1 MANVDAA
8 EQKLRIILAEVRAD
22 IGSVESEEDAKVKI
36 INRIFHE
43 CLGWSFTKFSCE
55 NQHDSG

>member
-22 IGSVESEEDAKVKI
+22 IGSVESEEDAKEGV
-36 INRIFHE
+36 N
-43 CLGWSFTKFSCE
+43 KFLI
-55 NQHDSG
+55 